1 MIYRPLAYAA
11 LAALATAASQ
21 FSEKRSITVKHY
33 ENLHIVNRWEDNR
46 LLAISKEPFLVV
58 KGSEDVV
65 VEVPRVETVHVWEL
79 TGFYD
84 AKEAG
89 EFTFALSGS
98 TIASIQVGYDSKEAE
113 NVDEW
118 ALKPAFDITTT
129 PIAFNLKKG
138 PNPIRVLYLSSED
151 ITDINKLPIHVVDG
165 VNGDRNIN
173 ADISQAHDD
182 SGDATEPVYRATGFL
197 YRVFEEPHVD
207 VDSIGDLQNQYSKM
221 KKIQEGYLDASYTGV
236 IIPGSI
242 PSKAV
247 EIMGFMRVP
256 ENGTYV
262 VLAETDLLTALQV
275 GVGPTEKQARYKVN
289 TSWRFLDTRKNR
301 DARTTPSVKLN
312 LLKEGYYPFRLVI
325 VGNEN
330 DLKLAISQ
338 FGPKNL
344 PMDFLGIWDIV
355 PQSAGANPQIEDDD
369 ADDDEGDG
377 EEEKKAVIPLIHQA
391 DPSQSAAAARPQDQP
406 ASDGHADSDRV
417 PSLDHLP
424 ASLSLPTDVVGYSST
439 ELALDGG
446 QTAGKEEE
454 KAREPLDGAK
464 NGGVSKQPASAG
476 EGASAAKKPKV
487 QGGSDGSA
495 QAESG
500 PGLAE
505 PMDELYGLNF
515 LDRVKSEYRRLS
527 LGNPRNVKSGV
538 NSEDPQKN
546 QSDECKNTGNACL
559 PEPAGGYQGNV
570 DETATENPVEDLKD
584 IETPKRLNDNRVPA
598 DKKEEE
604 KAPGGLVETTSGP
617 SDSGSTQ
624 TQALGQNLPLET
636 LAPGINSVCHW

>member
-21 FSEKRSITVKHY
+21 VSEKRSITVKHY

-46 LLAISKEPFLVV
+46 LLAFSKEPFLVV
-58 KGSEDVV
+58 KGSEDVF

-89 EFTFALSGS
+89 EFTFASSGS

-138 PNPIRVLYLSSED
+138 PNPIRVLYMSSED
-151 ITDINKLPIHVVDG
+151 ITDINNLPIFVVDG
-165 VNGDRNIN
+165 INGDRNIN
-173 ADISQAHDD
+173 ADISQDHDD
-182 SGDATEPVYRATGFL
+182 SGDATEPVYKATGFL

-262 VLAETDLLTALQV
+262 VSAETDLLTALQV
-275 GVGPTEKQARYKVN
+275 GVDPTEKQTRYKVN

-312 LLKEGYYPFRLVI
+312 LLEGGYYPFRLVI

-330 DLKLAISQ
+330 DLKHAISQ

-369 ADDDEGDG
+369 ADNDEGDR

-391 DPSQSAAAARPQDQP
+391 DPSQSAAATSPQDQP
-406 ASDGHADSDRV
+406 ASS
-417 PSLDHLP
+417 
-424 ASLSLPTDVVGYSST
+424 SLPTDVVGYSSI
-439 ELALDGG
+439 ELASAGG

-464 NGGVSKQPASAG
+464 DAGVSKQPASAG
-476 EGASAAKKPKV
+476 ERAPAAEMPKV

-500 PGLAE
+500 PGSAE
-505 PMDELYGLNF
+505 PRDELYGLNF
-515 LDRVKSEYRRLS
+515 SDRVKSEYRRLS
-527 LGNPRNVKSGV
+527 SGNPRNVKSGV

-559 PEPAGGYQGNV
+559 SEPAGGYQGNV
-570 DETATENPVEDLKD
+570 DDAATANPVEDLKD
-584 IETPKRLNDNRVPA
+584 IEAPEKLNDNRVPA

-604 KAPGGLVETTSGP
+604 KASGGLAETTSRP
-617 SDSGSTQ
+617 SDSGSKQ
-624 TQALGQNLPLET
+624 TQALDQNLPLET